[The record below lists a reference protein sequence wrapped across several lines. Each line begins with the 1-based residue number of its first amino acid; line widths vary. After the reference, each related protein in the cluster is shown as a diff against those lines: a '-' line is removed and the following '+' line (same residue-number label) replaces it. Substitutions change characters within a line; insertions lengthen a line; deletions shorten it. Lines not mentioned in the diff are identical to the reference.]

1 MSSRDW
7 RLRVQDILNAISSI
21 QESTANMTFEEF
33 LAEEIIIKA
42 VLYDFI
48 VMGEAARN
56 IPNEVQA
63 RYPQIAWLPMRD
75 MRNVMTHE
83 YFQVDLEIV
92 WDSIHNDLSPLTSQL
107 QDLLKSESNQ
117 EE

>member
-1 MSSRDW
+1 MSSRNC

-21 QESTANMTFEEF
+21 QKSTANMTFEEF
-33 LAEEIIIKA
+33 LAEEITVKA

-56 IPNEVQA
+56 IPTDVQA

-92 WDSIHNDLSPLTSQL
+92 WDSIHSDLSPLASQL

>member
-7 RLRVQDILNAISSI
+7 RLRVQDILNAIASI
-21 QESTANMTFEEF
+21 QQSTANMTFEEF
-33 LAEEIIIKA
+33 LAEEIIVKA

-48 VMGEAARN
+48 IMGEAARN
-56 IPNEVQA
+56 IPNEVQN

-92 WDSIHNDLSPLTSQL
+92 WDSIHNDLSSLTSQL

-117 EE
+117 ED